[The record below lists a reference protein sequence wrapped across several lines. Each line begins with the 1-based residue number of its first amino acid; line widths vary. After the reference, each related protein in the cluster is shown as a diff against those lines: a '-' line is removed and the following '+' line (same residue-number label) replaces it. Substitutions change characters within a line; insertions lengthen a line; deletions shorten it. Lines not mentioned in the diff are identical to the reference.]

1 MGNCSLPRR
10 LSFLDR
16 TNIGNAKLFRL
27 QEDLHMP
34 TKGPGSLQYNTA
46 LAVFFPFYV
55 AAEIPSNMMMKRLR
69 PSLWL
74 TIIMLSV
81 FPLIL
86 TELTDISYYFQGL
99 EYLHHL
105 HGFCAQL
112 CRSSHSSNI
121 LGHM

>member
-1 MGNCSLPRR
+1 VFSYGSFCIFPTKECSPPCR

-27 QEDLHMP
+27 QEDLGMP

-81 FPLIL
+81 
-86 TELTDISYYFQGL
+86 
-99 EYLHHL
+99 
-105 HGFCAQL
+105 
-112 CRSSHSSNI
+112 SSPFDRVKPF
-121 LGHM
+121 

>member
-1 MGNCSLPRR
+1 
-10 LSFLDR
+10 
-16 TNIGNAKLFRL
+16 
-27 QEDLHMP
+27 MP
-34 TKGPGSLQYNTA
+34 TKGPGSLQYNIA

-81 FPLIL
+81 FSLIL
-86 TELTDISYYFQGL
+86 TELTDVSYYLQWL

-105 HGFCAQL
+105 HGFRAQL
-112 CRSSHSSNI
+112 RWSSHCSNI
-121 LGHM
+121 LGHL